1 MLSKEWY
8 IEAKIKTYGTVDSAH
23 RQPSKIFTAR
33 HLGVHNWDLVGP
45 RLRCARYVL
54 VPRLHDWS
62 IGCLLIITLGC
73 NAGHYHMPWVGRDKA
88 SFYICTGIP
97 LYCNGDNSD
106 RNEALHHC
114 TLLVNA
120 NIEILN
126 KVLKSKDPRIETSA
140 TRSLRVDV
148 KCLADI
154 GISDPTHMDNVR
166 DLKTAC

>member
-1 MLSKEWY
+1 MLH
-8 IEAKIKTYGTVDSAH
+8 G
-23 RQPSKIFTAR
+23 
-33 HLGVHNWDLVGP
+33 L
-45 RLRCARYVL
+45 
-54 VPRLHDWS
+54 
-62 IGCLLIITLGC
+62 
-73 NAGHYHMPWVGRDKA
+73 
-88 SFYICTGIP
+88 FYIRTRIP
-97 LYCNGDNSD
+97 LYCTGDNSD

-166 DLKTAC
+166 DLKTACKRNVQGHSGGLYVPWNHTLVVT